1 MKPFGKFQWF
11 KFYFTCRK
19 CLEGLFRKFVRYQ
32 KKFISMLKILNS
44 FQYAEELIW
53 RSLLI
58 LLVSYCLRKNGEVVF
73 NFFLFPKKLLEKII
87 QYIRKKTTHLWLP
100 ISPEEKLA
108 LTLRFL
114 ATGESY
120 QRLYQYREFDKKI
133 SKFIPEV
140 VGAIFNVLK
149 DEYLKFPQSNQKGL
163 EILRF
168 TTNGNSLIVLVL

>member
-1 MKPFGKFQWF
+1 M
-11 KFYFTCRK
+11 
-19 CLEGLFRKFVRYQ
+19 
-32 KKFISMLKILNS
+32 
-44 FQYAEELIW
+44 
-53 RSLLI
+53 
-58 LLVSYCLRKNGEVVF
+58 
-73 NFFLFPKKLLEKII
+73 
-87 QYIRKKTTHLWLP
+87 P

-163 EILRF
+163 EILGF